1 MSDHIPFE
9 IQVEIIKRLPIRS
22 LIRVRSVSKAW
33 KCVIESSDFIAEYTV
48 HNHDQPQHL
57 LIKYD
62 NVYGEETYDSIVEDD
77 TFPQNKYTVHN
88 HDQPQHLLIKY
99 YNVYGEETYDSI
111 VDDFT
116 FPQNKVSLAVPLS
129 VDLLW
134 NSYVVG
140 ASCGLVCLFGFYR
153 YDDDAEYP
161 PGEATAV
168 LWNPSIRKSVAIPVP
183 DVDGY
188 DEATFGFGVCPAT
201 SDPKIVKI
209 TERKMKDVTC
219 SSRWQV
225 KVFSLSSGVW
235 RNSFGNLSDSLADF
249 MGPRSQV
256 TIRGFYY
263 WFGVGDAIGGDTG
276 FCFLISFDLTSEE
289 FREIYL
295 PNELAFHDSTGLH
308 VFNLCDSLAVLQEWL
323 MDDIIE
329 VWMMEN
335 GDSKSFTKVFTIDKP
350 SYCLSRPLEFRW
362 NGELMMRMENDT
374 GEFEVLI
381 DYDPF
386 SEHINDLGIESQCHT
401 LAVTSYTESLIL
413 LDQLDTVVDDEDD
426 EEMSV
431 EQGRKV

>member
-57 LIKYD
+57 LIKYH

-77 TFPQNKYTVHN
+77 
-88 HDQPQHLLIKY
+88 
-99 YNVYGEETYDSI
+99 
-111 VDDFT
+111 T

-209 TERKMKDVTC
+209 TERKMKDVAC

-263 WFGVGDAIGGDTG
+263 WFGVGDAIGSDTG

-362 NGELMMRMENDT
+362 NGELMMRMENNT
-374 GEFEVLI
+374 GDFEGLI
-381 DYDPF
+381 AYDPF

-413 LDQLDTVVDDEDD
+413 INQLDTVVDDEDD
-426 EEMSV
+426 EEVSV
-431 EQGRKV
+431 EQGRKI

>member
-48 HNHDQPQHL
+48 RNHDQPQHL
-57 LIKYD
+57 LIKYH

-77 TFPQNKYTVHN
+77 
-88 HDQPQHLLIKY
+88 
-99 YNVYGEETYDSI
+99 
-111 VDDFT
+111 T

-188 DEATFGFGVCPAT
+188 DAATFGFGVCPAT

-209 TERKMKDVTC
+209 TERKMKDVAC

-249 MGPRSQV
+249 MGPRS
-256 TIRGFYY
+256 
-263 WFGVGDAIGGDTG
+263 
-276 FCFLISFDLTSEE
+276 
-289 FREIYL
+289 
-295 PNELAFHDSTGLH
+295 
-308 VFNLCDSLAVLQEWL
+308 QEWL

-362 NGELMMRMENDT
+362 NGELMMRMENST

-381 DYDPF
+381 EYDPF
-386 SEHINDLGIESQCHT
+386 SEHINDPGIESQCHT

-413 LDQLDTVVDDEDD
+413 INQLDTVVDDDDD
-426 EEMSV
+426 EEISV

>member
-9 IQVEIIKRLPIRS
+9 IQMEIIKRLPIRS
-22 LIRVRSVSKAW
+22 LIRARSVSKAW

-57 LIKYD
+57 LIKYY

-77 TFPQNKYTVHN
+77 
-88 HDQPQHLLIKY
+88 
-99 YNVYGEETYDSI
+99 
-111 VDDFT
+111 T

-188 DEATFGFGVCPAT
+188 DEPIFGFGVCPAT

-209 TERKMKDVTC
+209 TERKMKDVAC

-249 MGPRSQV
+249 MGPRSQ
-256 TIRGFYY
+256 
-263 WFGVGDAIGGDTG
+263 
-276 FCFLISFDLTSEE
+276 
-289 FREIYL
+289 IYL

-362 NGELMMRMENDT
+362 NGELMMRMENNT
-374 GEFEVLI
+374 GDFEGLI
-381 DYDPF
+381 AYDPF

-413 LDQLDTVVDDEDD
+413 INQLDTVVDDEDD
-426 EEMSV
+426 EEVSV
-431 EQGRKV
+431 EQGRKI